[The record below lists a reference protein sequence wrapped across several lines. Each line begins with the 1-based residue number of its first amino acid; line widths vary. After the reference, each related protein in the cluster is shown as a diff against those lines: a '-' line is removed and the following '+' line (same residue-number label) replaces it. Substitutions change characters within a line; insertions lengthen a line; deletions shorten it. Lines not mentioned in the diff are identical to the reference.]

1 MVRVTARPCLLPAH
15 SCRSLL
21 AAAAAAAAASR
32 LRVLLS
38 VDKPADEIQATAS
51 WSVLRFTTPHFSL
64 LCISFTVHNGFSQ
77 HLVVKK
83 GGVLVPPWTP
93 DVPATCL
100 SMEAPTPT
108 QTSVKATL
116 RRFRHAQLSKLN
128 LSVLDDVSETDE
140 APFITRPSPL
150 RASAGPMLRPVGN
163 SGLYKLP
170 TPHVNPFVQHDSPD
184 EPAADATD
192 AAAEGST
199 VGAATAAVS
208 GVTTATGAAAAAVP
222 RFVSPPTVPRS
233 VTTPRITPS
242 PSTSSIDRPVGVQ
255 HKRLLFE
262 RDART
267 QRRVTTPPKSGA
279 PLPRHSHSGTF
290 PQRPSRPQL
299 AATQHVSRYLH
310 DFEQL
315 GVIASG
321 NFGLVTRCRQRV
333 DGVEYAIKRIGGDSQ
348 RPGSMS
354 KKVAHKEIFALA
366 ALDTSPH
373 VVRYYQ
379 SWIEDGSIYIQLELC
394 ETSLHNQI
402 KDRRGLYFP
411 ENDITNVLRQVTM
424 GLNHLHSNDL
434 VHLDI
439 KPENILVRAGVYK
452 IGDLGMVTQVKGPNS
467 HDDLQEGDVR
477 FLAREVLRDNREQLQ
492 KADIFSLGA
501 SVYSMMI
508 CRDLPRNGPEWNN
521 IRDGQLRVRVKTP
534 TDSSVF
540 SLGCAIESSGGGGG
554 ASSVGE
560 EDADPRQKR
569 IRLEDA
575 SAAAILSSGDDH
587 QDSDDDD
594 TGDMSEVV
602 VATTP
607 TPAGSQRD
615 PSAPKIDDDERSS
628 WPEYH
633 SGLVQLVQR
642 LMHPKPE
649 DRPSTAVV
657 LKNDIL
663 ASGVESKLR
672 RERAFNKLLATQLK
686 KSQNRPFR
694 HSSLGV
700 GGIGAG
706 SKRKLTSTSLPF
718 APRAVL
724 KRSETT

>member
-1 MVRVTARPCLLPAH
+1 MV
-15 SCRSLL
+15 S
-21 AAAAAAAAASR
+21 
-32 LRVLLS
+32 
-38 VDKPADEIQATAS
+38 
-51 WSVLRFTTPHFSL
+51 
-64 LCISFTVHNGFSQ
+64 
-77 HLVVKK
+77 
-83 GGVLVPPWTP
+83 PWTF
-93 DVPATCL
+93 DVHTTDL
-100 SMEAPTPT
+100 MEAPTPT

-116 RRFRHAQLSKLN
+116 RRFRHAQLSRLN
-128 LSVLDDVSETDE
+128 LSLLDDVPETDE

-150 RASAGPMLRPVGN
+150 RASSGPMLRPAGN

-184 EPAADATD
+184 EPATEATEGSAGAAATD
-192 AAAEGST
+192 AAAAST
-199 VGAATAAVS
+199 
-208 GVTTATGAAAAAVP
+208 AAVP

-242 PSTSSIDRPVGVQ
+242 PSTSSTIDRPVGVQ

-262 RDART
+262 RTSHT
-267 QRRVTTPPKSGA
+267 QRRVTTPVTGVS
-279 PLPRHSHSGTF
+279 F
-290 PQRPSRPQL
+290 PPPPRPQL

-333 DGVEYAIKRIGGDSQ
+333 DGVEYAIKRVGGESQ
-348 RPGSMS
+348 RSGSMS

-366 ALDTSPH
+366 ALDTCPH

-379 SWIEDGSIYIQLELC
+379 SWIEDESIYIQLELC

-452 IGDLGMVTQVKGPNS
+452 IGDLGMVTQIKGPNS
-467 HDDLQEGDVR
+467 HDDRQEGDVR

-521 IRDGQLRVRVKTP
+521 IRDGQLRVRVKTRADP
-534 TDSSVF
+534 PVLP
-540 SLGCAIESSGGGGG
+540 LGRAVESGGGAGSG
-554 ASSVGE
+554 SDDSN
-560 EDADPRQKR
+560 PQKK
-569 IRLEDA
+569 IRLEDVIT
-575 SAAAILSSGDDH
+575 AAVRSSGDDH

-602 VATTP
+602 ATTP
-607 TPAGSQRD
+607 GGTQREL
-615 PSAPKIDDDERSS
+615 SARKVEDDERSS

-649 DRPSTAVV
+649 ERPSTAVV

-672 RERAFNKLLATQLK
+672 RERAFNKFLATQLK
-686 KSQNRPFR
+686 KSQNRPNR

-700 GGIGAG
+700 AGIGAG

-724 KRSETT
+724 RRSETT